1 MSESI
6 KAREPDDLSRFAKFD
21 RDDEGIRL
29 PSPNLAGKLSP
40 AQLSVGGRNAFMAC
54 QKVLRLTYFTSS

>member
-6 KAREPDDLSRFAKFD
+6 KAREPDVLSRFTKFD

-29 PSPNLAGKLSP
+29 PSPNLTGKLSA

-54 QKVLRLTYFTSS
+54 QKVLLTY